1 MRKYL
6 TKKNKSND
14 SLPIIL
20 IDSREKKP
28 WTFSMYAT
36 ESQCL
41 SVGDYTFKGYEDVFV
56 IERKQNIQELLT
68 DVAGKNR
75 KWFKEFLARLSTVK
89 HAIIVVEDSADNLS
103 NALNHIGKSEMTG
116 QTFYWLMSTI
126 VLKYGI
132 TVLFVGKN
140 FRVRTGDVDTFF
152 YHLFEE
158 LKGL

>member
-1 MRKYL
+1 MYL
-6 TKKNKSND
+6 HKKKSD
-14 SLPIIL
+14 IVQPIII
-20 IDSREKKP
+20 IDSREKQP
-28 WTFSMYAT
+28 WKFSSYKT
-36 ESQCL
+36 ITKCL
-41 SVGDYTFKGYEDVFV
+41 SIGDYTFAGFENMFV
-56 IERKQNIQELLT
+56 IERKKNIQELLT
-68 DVAGKNR
+68 DVSGQNR
-75 KWFKEFLARLSTVK
+75 KWFKGFLARLSMVK

-103 NALNHIGKSEMTG
+103 NALNHIGKSEMTC

-152 YHLFEE
+152 YFLFEE